1 MVTRGRAAV
10 GSLPLLRTLPIRW
23 RILSLAAL
31 NVVVAAIF
39 MSVIWDGAQV
49 LRSARNELRLTRNSD
64 RLLALLESQTGHL
77 QSLIHRY
84 FTQPNADLLKEIMDL
99 RTALLGTLNDRA
111 TVDPILSGSAAEL
124 VRATER
130 FVAGFG
136 DLREVQETI
145 ANTYEHQ
152 VLVPAREMAG
162 LYAIVEGAT
171 RDRTA
176 LIWPAL
182 SKSRESFSTTLVLTN
197 VFYLTQDRN
206 TAEEVSKNLES
217 VEGIIPVMMDLADN
231 DLQRGALGALGYR
244 AVSWRLGI
252 AQLAQSFAA
261 RARLLGE
268 AIDGNQL
275 ATAKAIDTL
284 SESMREREERAYQR
298 FEKTL
303 SEVYLKI
310 AIVALLSLTIAILI
324 GLAITTSIV
333 QPLRTLMNAMH
344 AIVTGNY
351 ARPASDVDAR
361 DEIGEMARAVE
372 VFRENAIAKRQAEVE
387 LQASKDRAERAL
399 RDLQETQQSLIEA
412 EKLAALGGLVAGV
425 AHEVNNPI
433 GISLTVA
440 SSFARRCDNFSA
452 DVRSGNIR
460 RSKLDEFIAGS
471 HEAAKQLVANL
482 NRAAD
487 LIQSFKQVAVDR
499 SHAERR
505 TFDLRESTEHIVAS
519 LRPALK
525 RSSISLAV
533 DIPDGILMDS
543 YPGPYGQVLT
553 NLVLNAL
560 VHGFPDKRAGSML
573 LAAKRLGS
581 DQIEI
586 QFDDDGIG
594 MSEDV
599 QRRAF
604 EPFFTTR
611 RTRGGTGLGLHIV
624 YSLVTR
630 RLGGRLRL
638 QSEVGRGTTFK
649 IRLPLVAPK
658 DEFVDPFRTVS
669 LAEST

>member
-298 FEKTL
+298 IREDSFR
-303 SEVYLKI
+303 S
-310 AIVALLSLTIAILI
+310 LLED
-324 GLAITTSIV
+324 
-333 QPLRTLMNAMH
+333 RH
-344 AIVTGNY
+344 
-351 ARPASDVDAR
+351 R
-361 DEIGEMARAVE
+361 RAV
-372 VFRENAIAKRQAEVE
+372 VIDDCDLDRLGNHNQHRAAIAHADERHACHRDWE
-387 LQASKDRAERAL
+387 LRPPGER
-399 RDLQETQQSLIEA
+399 R
-412 EKLAALGGLVAGV
+412 GC
-425 AHEVNNPI
+425 
-433 GISLTVA
+433 
-440 SSFARRCDNFSA
+440 ARRNWRNGAC
-452 DVRSGNIR
+452 R
-460 RSKLDEFIAGS
+460 
-471 HEAAKQLVANL
+471 
-482 NRAAD
+482 
-487 LIQSFKQVAVDR
+487 
-499 SHAERR
+499 
-505 TFDLRESTEHIVAS
+505 
-519 LRPALK
+519 
-525 RSSISLAV
+525 
-533 DIPDGILMDS
+533 
-543 YPGPYGQVLT
+543 
-553 NLVLNAL
+553 
-560 VHGFPDKRAGSML
+560 
-573 LAAKRLGS
+573 
-581 DQIEI
+581 
-586 QFDDDGIG
+586 
-594 MSEDV
+594 
-599 QRRAF
+599 
-604 EPFFTTR
+604 
-611 RTRGGTGLGLHIV
+611 
-624 YSLVTR
+624 
-630 RLGGRLRL
+630 
-638 QSEVGRGTTFK
+638 
-649 IRLPLVAPK
+649 
-658 DEFVDPFRTVS
+658 
-669 LAEST
+669 